1 LQGSQTPFH
10 GGSRQAVVGVGL
22 GAGEAGS
29 IGILLET
36 VGTGRL
42 VLAMVVW
49 SQLWAFGYLIGPAAA
64 GGVADALGFGA
75 VGIVPLGAALV
86 VAIAFVRAPAE
97 RPASV

>member
-1 LQGSQTPFH
+1 
-10 GGSRQAVVGVGL
+10 VGIGL

-36 VGTGRL
+36 TGTDRI

-49 SQLWAFGYLIGPAAA
+49 SQLWAFGYLVGPAAA
-64 GGVADALGFGA
+64 GGVAEALGFGA
-75 VGIVPLGAALV
+75 VGIVPLVAALV
-86 VAIAFVRAPAE
+86 VAIAFFRAPGA

>member
-1 LQGSQTPFH
+1 MGI
-10 GGSRQAVVGVGL
+10 GL

-36 VGTGRL
+36 TGTDRI

-49 SQLWAFGYLIGPAAA
+49 SQLWAFGYLVGPALA
-64 GGVADALGFGA
+64 GGVAEALGFGA
-75 VGIVPLGAALV
+75 VGIVPFGAALV
-86 VAIAFVRAPAE
+86 VAIAFFRAPGT